1 MLPSKNPAPRWYS
14 FKTILIS
21 LAFGTGALLIML
33 SRIVIPIP
41 GTQAVTDPRELMV
54 TVGSALTGPLGG
66 ILIGLMAG
74 IMEATQAI
82 RLQSMLAHA
91 ISGLWMG
98 ISYKLLVYN
107 HPRINTLLGWA
118 ALVLLYYFAFL
129 VPLSV
134 LLIYP
139 DRQVFTLFYGEGLS
153 VFQAYLLLAKA
164 AAPEALFT
172 TLITTLVMVALSKRY
187 RRPLW

>member
-1 MLPSKNPAPRWYS
+1 MLPSKNLAPRWYS
-14 FKTILIS
+14 IKTIVIA

-54 TVGSALTGPLGG
+54 TVGSALTGPLGS

-98 ISYKLLVYN
+98 ISYKLLIYN
-107 HPRINTLLGWA
+107 HPRTNTLLGWA

-134 LLIYP
+134 LLISL
-139 DRQVFTLFYGEGLS
+139 DRQLFTQFYGEGLS

-164 AAPEALFT
+164 AAPEAIFT
-172 TLITTLVMVALSKRY
+172 TLITTLMMVALSKRY